1 MATPVNIFTAY
12 DAVGAKEDVS
22 AKIENVDPDETPF
35 ISTCKKETV
44 KNKLHEWQT
53 DTLRSSAANAH
64 VEGSDT
70 SATARTATVMLNN
83 YTQILKEGL
92 SIPDSDASTDKYGR
106 GKEIVY
112 QTMKTTKELKL
123 DLEKAAF
130 ANTAKAAGSG
140 ASARYLAGVPTWIA
154 TNTANV
160 GGGGSDPT
168 GDGSDVRTDGSTTA
182 LAQADLESV
191 LQGIWENS
199 GKRNTTAYMSAFN
212 MTKALTFTGNNNQRA
227 TIQASE
233 SRNKVVNAID
243 ILITPWGNV
252 EFVMSREH
260 RSTDVP
266 VLADNMWCLGV
277 KRPWTATTLA
287 KTGDAT
293 NRQVVG
299 EYTLICKN
307 EKASGLVADTTTS

>member
-1 MATPVNIFTAY
+1 MSTPVNVFTSY

-22 AKIENVDPDETPF
+22 NKIENVDPDDTPF
-35 ISTCKKETV
+35 VSTCKKV
-44 KNKLHEWQT
+44 DISNKLHQWQT
-53 DTLRSSAANAH
+53 DTLRPSATNAH

-70 SATARTATVMLNN
+70 TATARTATVMLNN
-83 YTQILKEGL
+83 YAQILKEGL

-123 DLEKAAF
+123 DLEKACF
-130 ANTAKAAGSG
+130 ANQAKDAGSSS
-140 ASARYLAGVPTWIA
+140 SARYFAGVPTWIA

-168 GDGSDVRTDGSTTA
+168 GDGSDVRVDGSTTA
-182 LAQADLESV
+182 LTQTDLETV
-191 LQGIWENS
+191 LQGIWSNA
-199 GKRNTTAYMSAFN
+199 GKRNVTAYMSAFN

-233 SRNKVVNAID
+233 TRNKVVNVID

-252 EFVMSREH
+252 DFVMSREH
-260 RSTDVP
+260 RQTDVP
-266 VLADNMWCLGV
+266 VLADDMWCLGV
-277 KRPWTATTLA
+277 KRAWTATTLA

-299 EYTLICKN
+299 EYTLISKN